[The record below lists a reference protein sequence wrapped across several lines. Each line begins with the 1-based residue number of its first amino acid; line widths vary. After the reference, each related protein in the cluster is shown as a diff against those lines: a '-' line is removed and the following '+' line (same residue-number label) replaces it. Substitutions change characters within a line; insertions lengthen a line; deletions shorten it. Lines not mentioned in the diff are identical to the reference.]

1 MARQKDKNQ
10 SEAANLRLRAEDQLI
25 EIESEQSYSRTEAGT
40 QKLFHELDV
49 HRIELEMQNAELCQ
63 SRDEVESYLEKYTDL
78 YDFSPTGYF
87 TLDCEGIVR
96 SVNLTGCVFL
106 GVERTR
112 LIGQP
117 FALFVADACR
127 HLFSDFCRRLF
138 TARDRISCELTLT
151 RQGEDPINVQLIA
164 IASGAGQ
171 ECRVAVIDITRSKQA
186 EELQLVNEKIYRAI
200 GEAIDYGIWVCA
212 PDGRNIYASN
222 SFLRLVGITQQQC
235 SDFGWGDTLHP
246 DDAERTL
253 TAWKECAKNEGHWEI
268 EHRFRGTDGQWHP
281 ILARGVPI
289 RNESGTIT
297 CWAGINLDIS
307 RLKQAENDRLK
318 SEELNRKT
326 LQALTASIA
335 VVDNSGRIVSVNQA
349 GIDFALGNDAAGVT
363 RVAAGVNYLDVCRRA
378 AAENDGDADRA
389 LSGIEAV
396 LKGNKKQ
403 FAMEYSCHSPHQ
415 KQWFLMTVVSL
426 GSHGED
432 GAVISH
438 SNITERILYEKR
450 LQSVHED
457 LEVGI
462 RARTAELTNL
472 NLQLKKEIEDR
483 KKAEKSLLSAYE
495 EIKQMKNRLKAENV
509 YLQQEVAKEYNFG
522 ELIGQSRALSDVELK
537 VSQVAPMNAT
547 VLLLG
552 ETGVGKGVVAR
563 AIHSSST
570 RKSQAMI
577 TVNCSTLPANLIES
591 ELFGRERG
599 AFTGSSERQI
609 GRFELADGST
619 IFLDEICEL
628 PIELQ
633 SKLLR
638 IIQDGEFERL
648 GSPRTIKTNVRI
660 IAASNRNLEE
670 QIRKGCFREDLYY
683 RLNVFPISI
692 PPLRQRQEDIP
703 LLVRHF
709 IAIFNKK
716 NSRNIDSVPHTVMK
730 TLQQYHWPGNVRELE
745 SVIERAVI
753 TTHGTTL
760 QVLDRFDTYQIPD
773 TTPGQNVKALIEVEY
788 DHIMKV
794 LEKTN
799 WRIEGK
805 KGAAVQLGLNP
816 STLRARMR
824 KYGILRN

>member
-1 MARQKDKNQ
+1 MANQ
-10 SEAANLRLRAEDQLI
+10 RDNKKSEAANLRLQAEDKLI
-25 EIESEQSYSRTEAGT
+25 EKKSEQSYAHTEAGT
-40 QKLFHELDV
+40 QKLIHELDV

-63 SRDEVESYLEKYTDL
+63 ARDEVETSLEKYTDL

-112 LIGQP
+112 VIGQP
-117 FALFVADACR
+117 FALFVDEVCR
-127 HLFSDFCRRLF
+127 PLFSDFCGRLF
-138 TARDRISCELTLT
+138 STRDKVSCELILTSQKKATLY
-151 RQGEDPINVQLIA
+151 VQLIA
-164 IASGAGQ
+164 IASGSGQ
-171 ECRVAVIDITRSKQA
+171 ECRVAVIDITRSKRA
-186 EELQLVNEKIYRAI
+186 EELQLVNERIYRAI
-200 GEAIDYGIWVCA
+200 GEEINYGIWVCA
-212 PDGRNIYASN
+212 PDGRNIYASD

-235 SDFGWGDTLHP
+235 SDFGWGNTLHP
-246 DDAERTL
+246 DDAERTIS
-253 TAWKECAKNEGHWEI
+253 AWKECVKNEGHWEI
-268 EHRFRGTDGQWHP
+268 EHRFRGMDGQWHH

-289 RNESGTIT
+289 RNESGAIT

-307 RLKQAENDRLK
+307 RLRQAENEKNK
-318 SEELNRKT
+318 SEELNLKT
-326 LQALTASIA
+326 LQALPDSIA
-335 VVDNSGRIVSVNQA
+335 VIDSSGRIISVNQA
-349 GIDFALGNDAAGVT
+349 WIDFALGNDADGDFGVT
-363 RVAAGVNYLDVCRRA
+363 AGVNYLDVCRRA
-378 AAENDGDADRA
+378 AAENDADAERA

-396 LKGNKKQ
+396 LKGREKR
-403 FAMEYSCHSPHQ
+403 FAMEYPCHSPHQ

-426 GSHGED
+426 GSHGEY

-438 SNITERILYEKR
+438 SNISERKLYDER
-450 LQSVHED
+450 LQSIHED
-457 LEVGI
+457 LEEGI
-462 RARTAELTNL
+462 RVRTAELTKL
-472 NLQLKKEIEDR
+472 NLQLKKEVEDR
-483 KKAEKSLLSAYE
+483 KKAEKSLLSAYA
-495 EIKQMKNRLKAENV
+495 EIKQMKNRLKAENI
-509 YLQQEVAKEYNFG
+509 YLQQEVAQKHNFG
-522 ELIGQSRALSDVELK
+522 ELIGQSSALSDVVLR

-563 AIHSSST
+563 AIHSLST
-570 RKSQAMI
+570 RKGQAMI

-609 GRFELADGST
+609 GRFELADGGT
-619 IFLDEICEL
+619 IFLDEIGEM

-683 RLNVFPISI
+683 RLNVFPITI

-709 IAIFNKK
+709 IALFNKK
-716 NSRNIDSVPHTVMK
+716 NNRNIETVPHAIMK
-730 TLQQYHWPGNVRELE
+730 TLQQYFWPGNVRELE

-753 TTHGTTL
+753 TTQGTTL
-760 QVLDRFDTYQIPD
+760 QVLDRFDTFQIPD
-773 TTPGQNVKALIEVEY
+773 KTAGQNVKALIEVEH
-788 DHIMKV
+788 DHILQV
-794 LEKTN
+794 LEKNN

-805 KGAAVQLGLNP
+805 KGAALQLGLNP

-824 KYGILRN
+824 KYGIQRQ

>member
-1 MARQKDKNQ
+1 MANQ
-10 SEAANLRLRAEDQLI
+10 RDSKKSEAANLRLRAEDQLI
-25 EIESEQSYSRTEAGT
+25 EKESEQSFARTETGI
-40 QKLFHELDV
+40 QKLFHELEV

-63 SRDEVESYLEKYTDL
+63 SRAEVESSLEKYTDL

-87 TLDCEGIVR
+87 TLDCEGIIR
-96 SVNLTGCVFL
+96 SVNLTGCVLL
-106 GVERTR
+106 GVERTGM
-112 LIGQP
+112 IGQT
-117 FALFVADACR
+117 FALFVDEASR
-127 HLFSDFCRRLF
+127 PVFSDFCRRIF
-138 TARDRISCELTLT
+138 SERDKVSCELALT
-151 RQGEDPINVQLIA
+151 RQGGAPLYVQLIA
-164 IASGAGQ
+164 IASGPEQ

-186 EELQLVNEKIYRAI
+186 EELQLVNERIYRAI
-200 GEAIDYGIWVCA
+200 GETIDFGIWVCA
-212 PDGRNIYASN
+212 PDGRNIYASD

-246 DDAERTL
+246 DDAERTI
-253 TAWKECAKNEGHWEI
+253 TAWKECVKNEGHWEI
-268 EHRFRGTDGQWHP
+268 EHRFRGMDGQWHH

-289 RNESGTIT
+289 RNDSGAIT

-307 RLKQAENDRLK
+307 RLRQAENDRLRV
-318 SEELNRKT
+318 EELNRNT

-335 VVDNSGRIVSVNQA
+335 VIDNSGRIISVNQA
-349 GIDFALGNDAAGVT
+349 WLDFALANDAAGADRLST
-363 RVAAGVNYLDVCRRA
+363 GVNYLDVCRRA
-378 AAENDGDADRA
+378 AAENDADAERA

-396 LKGNKKQ
+396 LKGHEKQ
-403 FAMEYSCHSPHQ
+403 FSMEYPCHSPLE
-415 KQWFLMTVVSL
+415 KQWFLMTAVSL
-426 GSHGED
+426 GSHGVD
-432 GAVISH
+432 GAVITH
-438 SNITERILYEKR
+438 SNITERILYEKK
-450 LQSVHED
+450 LKSVHED
-457 LEVGI
+457 LEEGI
-462 RARTAELTNL
+462 RIRTAELINL
-472 NLQLKKEIEDR
+472 NQQLKKEIEDR
-483 KKAEKSLLSAYE
+483 KKAEKSLLSAYA
-495 EIKQMKNRLKAENV
+495 EIKQMKNRLKAENI
-509 YLQQEVAKEYNFG
+509 YLQQEVAQKHNFG
-522 ELIGQSRALSDVELK
+522 ELIGKSSALSEVELR

-570 RKSQAMI
+570 RKDKAMI

-609 GRFELADGST
+609 GRFELADGGT
-619 IFLDEICEL
+619 IFLDEIGEM

-638 IIQDGEFERL
+638 VIQDGEFERL
-648 GSPRTIKTNVRI
+648 GSPRTIKTDVRI

-683 RLNVFPISI
+683 RLNVFPITI

-709 IAIFNKK
+709 IALFNKK
-716 NSRNIDSVPHTVMK
+716 INRNIDNVPHAVMK
-730 TLQQYHWPGNVRELE
+730 TLQQYYWPGNVRELE

-753 TTHGTTL
+753 TTQGTTL
-760 QVLDRFDTYQIPD
+760 QVLDRFDAFQIPD
-773 TTPGQNVKALIEVEY
+773 KAAGQNVKALIEVEH
-788 DHIMKV
+788 DHILQV

-805 KGAAVQLGLNP
+805 KGAAVQLGINP

-824 KYGILRN
+824 KYGIQRN